1 MKTLKERLGIISP
14 NTTVLDLSS
23 LEYNDCSIVEWKLND
38 EDLKVVV
45 SQMDG
50 FHNIEVVDISDNN
63 VYNVLQWLKL

>member
-1 MKTLKERLGIISP
+1 MIVI
-14 NTTVLDLSS
+14 
-23 LEYNDCSIVEWKLND
+23 IVEWKLND

>member
-50 FHNIEVVDISDNN
+50 FHNIE
-63 VYNVLQWLKL
+63 